1 MDSKRKMNPKSLI
14 HVDHLY
20 SISVNEIRVLGS
32 FDASLSII
40 HSTKA
45 NKWWVIDCDKMQV
58 HNNF

>member
-32 FDASLSII
+32 FDASLSIV

-45 NKWWVIDCDKMQV
+45 NK
-58 HNNF
+58 